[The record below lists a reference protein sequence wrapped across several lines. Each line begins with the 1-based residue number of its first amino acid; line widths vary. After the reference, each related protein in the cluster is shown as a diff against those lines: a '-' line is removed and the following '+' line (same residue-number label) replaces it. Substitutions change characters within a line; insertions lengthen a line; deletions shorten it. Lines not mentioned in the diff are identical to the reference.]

1 MEPVSMEG
9 AHKAVDL
16 QAVRGTPALSPVDGV
31 VANVK
36 YEPQGLGLQV
46 QVMGRDKKLHT
57 LAHLD
62 KVHVAI
68 GDRVKA
74 GQGVAEVGDSGAG
87 ATGPHLD
94 YRRQTQDGE
103 YEDPT
108 ADLGGLAQMPRA
120 DKPEG
125 WTPPDAVGAGQW
137 TGHQAPLDP
146 TWGTDASAIPL
157 GDRNDLRQYYENATP
172 TFRRNL
178 GVPEPGTPEFERFIQ
193 AEYNAAA
200 AEHMAPY
207 QRNPHMPAMP
217 SRNAIVPLGGVAGIA
232 ANFPQQ
238 FWENFLQPG
247 ARAVGEWFNPPPA
260 YAPGLDDG
268 TGGGQDMRD
277 SPSERTRDTR
287 DMDRNYR
294 QWNDPRWGEFA
305 SDQEPQ
311 DWMQRPAADEHN
323 AGIPAWVI
331 ELANRYNVP
340 PEVIAPDL
348 VDRGY
353 DIPGAEPSYT
363 PTQARGARRY
373 GMGQDMPAGY
383 KTHWDVGVGQF
394 EGYGGDIGQFGGLSG
409 YEDPASYGMGGYGA
423 GPQYGSYGGG
433 WNPYGENYD
442 LSGGSPGGAGGPG
455 GGWYD
460 SFPSA
465 PSNPSFPGPQGLGN
479 WFDSFATPSPMAASM
494 QAYGGVGPETPGGSG
509 GFGGPGYNY
518 GSNYGGSAW
527 SVPSP
532 PGMGGY
538 GGGGNAYTGG
548 PPLGAPGFSGTPS
561 GYRDVTGSYGGRSS
575 GGSIPQSSSR
585 GAAPQSQPGQSGGG
599 YGSQG
604 RDTMPFDIPDGV
616 YGQSKWLPGS
626 QGTDIFMRRG
636 SPITA
641 KTGGQVLYA
650 TGGTGLSGGSDT
662 IAQFDDGTVARFR
675 HVQPGLQAGSRFS
688 AGQTIATIGD
698 SSMDMLNPQ
707 VAGQIGAPDGYQ
719 HLDLSINAPGHTQF
733 SPQGGGGGDI
743 PAAQWLQQHGYRGR
757 VVGRTPGPQ
766 EGQMGGMG
774 GFGGPGMGVGG
785 FPGGGYPGFSPGGFP
800 GSMGFGG
807 FGRGQD
813 VGVGADFSLL
823 PASTSNL
830 ALIKGQGWDP
840 SGGTAGGTGATPP
853 GATGPADPTV
863 PSRTPKGNPVP
874 FSPGFPGPSNVPWTP
889 ATQATYAA
897 LVAAEN
903 NTSSPAAAY
912 AAAAGGTPGSATS
925 TTGGGMGGW
934 PTIPSGWTGGGA
946 FDPFVR
952 PGRVQMFDRPDP
964 TADRVPW
971 IKNTTPPTPYS
982 PSLEQSQQWGQAAQ
996 NMIQNAPP
1004 IQNYASGIQA
1014 SYQTPSWLS
1023 AGAGGPTGGG
1033 GAATSPPLTPLQPF
1047 PTGAD
1052 LSRQFLTDSH
1062 FVPSAPFPPPVGG
1075 GQDSRVLDAVP
1086 TGRGWAVPDVGVGQ
1100 TPYDSFGGMGTNPY
1114 SGFSG
1119 GGGQT
1124 PPTSYDT
1131 SGGAGSLGFNAGSFG
1146 SDPGQQQNQQG
1157 QLFIGPTEAE
1167 SLSQGRYG
1175 LLLNTAQLGLNQQ
1188 LGYNTM
1194 LGTQGQLQQIDDQYR
1209 QYYDAL
1215 QQQYAIHGNAMMQY
1229 GTQQQGNA
1237 VNLTGLQLNYDQ
1249 AMARLQQEW
1258 QIHGDDNQYRND
1270 VLALQK
1276 QTQEQANAL
1285 AQNQQT
1291 QQGNQFWGNLGEQES
1306 QYVRSLEEQR
1316 NQFGQ
1321 NLAFQRQNA
1330 QALDLQAR
1338 DLAALQARNAG
1349 YDRQLALAQTALRN
1363 PWVQQLA
1370 GMAPAYGAPGGPGA
1384 AYAAAAGGAP
1394 VGWTGGG
1401 QDSGPG
1407 WNPVGVGADNS
1418 NPYAAWGTDPTG
1430 YGMPPTRPSGG
1441 NYNQYGTTTSQSGL
1455 GYNSGGAFQGEQ
1467 GSSDIARTATQTQMP
1482 SPSNPDPRPPAAPDP
1497 GWYQGYQQAFG
1508 GSTGGNPSPYD
1519 LNNDQ
1524 IVDIRDFGLWRQQSA
1539 PGNPQAN
1546 PPSGTLPPA
1555 PPLTGWPTGFNGLQS
1570 GFNPAP
1576 MYTPPPTPGYT
1587 DYASFAAMDPFQRA
1601 GLRTQSELSGMPW
1614 EQYEQGLRNYWGTT
1628 GGPTTAPGTTQL
1640 AAQQY
1645 NPLQVIGQNQL
1656 AEAFGQSPDQYWKA
1670 QTRRWMPSQ
1679 WSGAQVQM

>member
-1 MEPVSMEG
+1 VAPESVVGTGHGWMEPVSLEG
-9 AHKAVDL
+9 YHKAVDL
-16 QAVRGTPALSPVDGV
+16 QAVRGTPVLSPVDGV

-36 YEPQGLGLQV
+36 YEPKGLGLQV
-46 QVMGRDKKLHT
+46 QIMDKKKTLHT

-62 KVHVAI
+62 KVNVAI

-74 GQGVAEVGDSGAG
+74 GQDVAEVGDSGAG

-94 YRRQTQDGE
+94 YRRQTADGQ
-103 YEDPT
+103 YQDPT
-108 ADLGGLAQMPRA
+108 ADLGALAQMPRA
-120 DKPEG
+120 DK
-125 WTPPDAVGAGQW
+125 
-137 TGHQAPLDP
+137 
-146 TWGTDASAIPL
+146 GTDDPFSAADAGPLAMMPRSFDPHQYWATEIPN
-157 GDRNDLRQYYENATP
+157 R
-172 TFRRNL
+172 
-178 GVPEPGTPEFERFIQ
+178 
-193 AEYNAAA
+193 
-200 AEHMAPY
+200 
-207 QRNPHMPAMP
+207 
-217 SRNAIVPLGGVAGIA
+217 
-232 ANFPQQ
+232 
-238 FWENFLQPG
+238 
-247 ARAVGEWFNPPPA
+247 PPPVRG
-260 YAPGLDDG
+260 PGRGQDV
-268 TGGGQDMRD
+268 GGGQ
-277 SPSERTRDTR
+277 
-287 DMDRNYR
+287 N
-294 QWNDPRWGEFA
+294 
-305 SDQEPQ
+305 
-311 DWMQRPAADEHN
+311 
-323 AGIPAWVI
+323 
-331 ELANRYNVP
+331 
-340 PEVIAPDL
+340 
-348 VDRGY
+348 
-353 DIPGAEPSYT
+353 
-363 PTQARGARRY
+363 
-373 GMGQDMPAGY
+373 MPAGY
-383 KTHWDVGVGQF
+383 KTHWDVGVGQV

-442 LSGGSPGGAGGPG
+442 LSGGNPGGTGGPG

-465 PSNPSFPGPQGLGN
+465 QSNPSFPGPQGLGN
-479 WFDSFATPSPMAASM
+479 WFDSFAKPSPMAASM

-509 GFGGPGYNY
+509 GFGGHGYNY

-548 PPLGAPGFSGTPS
+548 PPLGSPGFSGTPS

-604 RDTMPFDIPDGV
+604 RDTMPFEIPEGV

-719 HLDLSINAPGHTQF
+719 HLDLSINQPGHTQF

-743 PAAQWLQQHGYRGR
+743 SAAQWLQQHGYRGR

-785 FPGGGYPGFSPGGFP
+785 FPGGGYPGFGPGGFP
-800 GSMGFGG
+800 GGMGFGG

-813 VGVGADFSLL
+813 VGVGVGQQAPWGPAWAEHGNEPASLQSGGQLDPGTDIRNPNWDTRAGWQNTQLPGYDVREMQRSQAMPGDPWMPNSRLQPGDIGSNDYLELMNRMRAGGGTGRFQPGDFTRPYRMAPGVLGLAANFPEEFWRDFLSPAGRAVEEWIWPPPASAPGYQEPPSRERDRWYTEPPVGGQDVGAGADFSLL
-823 PASTSNL
+823 PASTTNL

-903 NTSSPAAAY
+903 GTSSPAAAY

-971 IKNTTPPTPYS
+971 IKNATPPTPYS

-1023 AGAGGPTGGG
+1023 AGTGGGPGGGG
-1033 GAATSPPLTPLQPF
+1033 GASPPPLPPLQPF
-1047 PTGAD
+1047 RTGAD

-1075 GQDSRVLDAVP
+1075 GQDNRVLDAVP

-1119 GGGQT
+1119 GGAPQ
-1124 PPTSYDT
+1124 TSYSGGTGTTGSSLGFDT
-1131 SGGAGSLGFNAGSFG
+1131 SGMGATT
-1146 SDPGQQQNQQG
+1146 PNQQG

-1175 LLLNTAQLGLNQQ
+1175 LLLNTGQLGLNQQ

-1215 QQQYAIHGNAMMQY
+1215 QQQYAIHGNDDLFRRQELALNDQRARDIAMMQY

-1258 QIHGDDNQYRND
+1258 QVHGDDNQYRND

-1306 QYVRSLEEQR
+1306 QYARTLEEQR
-1316 NQFGQ
+1316 SQFGQ
-1321 NLAFQRQNA
+1321 NLGFQRETLAQQMGLSHEQLAAQIA
-1330 QALDLQAR
+1330 QAQASNQQAR
-1338 DLAALQARNAG
+1338 DLAALQAKNAG
-1349 YDRQLALAQTALRN
+1349 YDRQLALAQSALRN
-1363 PWVQQLA
+1363 PWVQQLS
-1370 GMAPAYGAPGGPGA
+1370 GMAPAYGAAGGPGA

-1407 WNPVGVGADNS
+1407 WNPVGVGADN
-1418 NPYAAWGTDPTG
+1418 PYGAWSGDPTG
-1430 YGMPPTRPSGG
+1430 YGMGPARPGGG
-1441 NYNQYGTTTSQSGL
+1441 NYNPYGTTTSQSGL
-1455 GYNSGGAFQGEQ
+1455 GYDSGFRGVGSNTGGQTASMESPAFETPTTG
-1467 GSSDIARTATQTQMP
+1467 G
-1482 SPSNPDPRPPAAPDP
+1482 PDPRPATPPAPDP
-1497 GWYQGYQQAFG
+1497 GM
-1508 GSTGGNPSPYD
+1508 
-1519 LNNDQ
+1519 
-1524 IVDIRDFGLWRQQSA
+1524 V
-1539 PGNPQAN
+1539 
-1546 PPSGTLPPA
+1546 SGIPA
-1555 PPLTGWPTGFNGLQS
+1555 GVRGFH
-1570 GFNPAP
+1570 
-1576 MYTPPPTPGYT
+1576 
-1587 DYASFAAMDPFQRA
+1587 R
-1601 GLRTQSELSGMPW
+1601 W
-1614 EQYEQGLRNYWGTT
+1614 EPE
-1628 GGPTTAPGTTQL
+1628 P
-1640 AAQQY
+1640 
-1645 NPLQVIGQNQL
+1645 V
-1656 AEAFGQSPDQYWKA
+1656 
-1670 QTRRWMPSQ
+1670 
-1679 WSGAQVQM
+1679 